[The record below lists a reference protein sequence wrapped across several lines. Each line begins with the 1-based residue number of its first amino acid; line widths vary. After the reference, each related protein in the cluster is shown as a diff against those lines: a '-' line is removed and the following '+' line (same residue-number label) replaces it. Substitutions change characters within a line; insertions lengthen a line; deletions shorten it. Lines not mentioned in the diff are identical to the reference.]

1 MPHDVRE
8 VMMFGKNLQYYR
20 LKCGMTKTALAK
32 KCGLTTMTIS
42 NYETGKRKPESM
54 EIIKHLASALGIRVI
69 DFLPTWHG
77 GLHIQFAEFR
87 KQKGCPKKS
96 QDYVCSSVEEYLN
109 RFYTIIDVLGE
120 KVLPDPP
127 ECHSLPLKD
136 AESNALSLRR
146 HLKFAMVGSVGK
158 LIEGLENLGII
169 VFEIDFDEGVK
180 FSGMN
185 GFVNGR
191 PYIVL
196 NRRIPAAVK
205 RSTIAHELAHIMFD
219 WTSFE
224 GDVEKEATAI
234 GGAFLLPKEDATREL
249 GLKRFSLSKDLFT
262 ICREYGIS
270 YMLLVTRAKVCGIIS
285 ESVAKN
291 FYIQANKF
299 GWRYNDPTLIADEY
313 PTLFEQLVFRAVN
326 LDVISISKGAELL
339 KISSDSL
346 LARCTFS
353 VEG

>member
-1 MPHDVRE
+1 
-8 VMMFGKNLQYYR
+8 MFGKNLQHYR
-20 LKCGMTKTALAK
+20 LKRGMTKTALANA
-32 KCGLTTMTIS
+32 CGLTVTAIS

-54 EIIKHLASALGIRVI
+54 EIIKKLAAAVDVKVI
-69 DFLPTWHG
+69 DFLTAWNDD
-77 GLHIQFAEFR
+77 LHIEFAEFR
-87 KQKGCPKKS
+87 KQKGCTIKS
-96 QDYVCSSVEEYLN
+96 QNYIHCEVEAYLN
-109 RFYTIIDVLGE
+109 RFYTIIEILGE
-120 KVLPDPP
+120 KVLPPP
-127 ECHSLPLKD
+127 PKCHALPLLQD
-136 AESNALSLRR
+136 IEANALNLRN
-146 HLKFAMVGSVGK
+146 HLKFAMIGSVGK

-169 VFEIDFDEGVK
+169 VFEIDFDEGIK

-196 NRRIPAAVK
+196 SRNMPAAVK

-249 GLKRFSLSKDLFT
+249 GLKLHSLSKDLFSV
-262 ICREYGIS
+262 CREYGIS

-291 FYIQANKF
+291 FYIQANKY
-299 GWRYNDPTLIADEY
+299 GWRLNDPTLIADEC
-313 PTLFEQLVFRAVN
+313 PALFEQLVFRAVSQN
-326 LDVISISKGAELL
+326 EISYSKASELL
-339 KISSDSL
+339 KLSCDTIME
-346 LARCTFS
+346 RCVFAS
-353 VEG
+353 EV